1 MWSWLR
7 IFLVAIENSP
17 RVPDKWVSLRSRIRG
32 GQDYLTD
39 KGATAA
45 QFLTLRLIL
54 IGSTH
59 AGCDDS
65 DGPGHAPRYL
75 DVRLLVGFFSKTGL
89 PDLEMAVAI
98 MVMRDL

>member
-7 IFLVAIENSP
+7 LFLVAIENLP
-17 RVPDKWVSLRSRIRG
+17 RVPGKWVSLRSRIRG
-32 GQDYLTD
+32 GLDLLSD
-39 KGATAA
+39 RVVTAA
-45 QFLTLRLIL
+45 QFLTLRSVASVATKDIYVNP
-54 IGSTH
+54 
-59 AGCDDS
+59 